1 MISSLIGS
9 NACLALPVLAVFFER
24 LAVVVFLVVLFLF
37 VDEVVRFVLPDVFFP
52 EEPVLFFADEEE
64 LFPDPFPLLRVV
76 LEAI

>member
-9 NACLALPVLAVFFER
+9 KACLALPVLAEVFDRF
-24 LAVVVFLVVLFLF
+24 ADVVFLVVLFL
-37 VDEVVRFVLPDVFFP
+37 VVYQVVRFVLPDVFFP
-52 EEPVLFFADEEE
+52 DELVLFFEDEEE